1 MSKIALRI
9 IAFIGILAAAISGP
23 QSSAKMPDRPEV
35 QIPQGRL
42 TGAITDDIRIFKG
55 IAYALPPV
63 GERRWQPP
71 APPAKW
77 QGTYDASA
85 FGASCI
91 QSPYPAN
98 SVYFEELAATSEDCL
113 TLNIWSPKNA
123 NGAPVVVWIHGG
135 ALQRGSSASP
145 MYDGTEYAKRGIVF
159 VSINYRLGV
168 FGWLAHPDLS
178 AESAVGISGNYGL
191 LDQIAALEWVKGKI
205 GVFGGDAQNVTVMG
219 ESAGALSV
227 TYLLASPLARGLFA
241 KAIIQSA
248 NIRAVPRL
256 RDPAFGMPAAETIG
270 VMLGEDIT
278 ALRKLDAGVLM
289 RKARLARFSAQGTV
303 DGRILPAQVVDIFD
317 RGEQAK
323 VPILAGLNSGEIRSQ
338 RSLIPEAPRQPAAY
352 EAEIKRRYGNLSP
365 AYLKLYPASDIAES
379 QLAATR
385 DSVYGWSIERL
396 IRHQAATGQPAYSF
410 VFDHC
415 YAAAR
420 ARGLCNFHAGEIPFT
435 FGHISSDA
443 RLPPNWPVPVDAA
456 DDALATVIIDYWTS
470 FAATGVP
477 SAATGPLWPAF
488 DNGQARMRFA
498 ATPVVEHGR
507 AAAMFELHEQVVTQR
522 RCYDEQ
528 WFINMAPIK
537 PCPQDCSLY
546 IDGCCQSK
554 VADQSSRC

>member
-91 QSPYPAN
+91 QPPYPAN

-191 LDQIAALEWVKGKI
+191 LDQIAALEWVKGNI
-205 GVFGGDAQNVTVMG
+205 GAFGGDVQNVTVMG
-219 ESAGALSV
+219 ESAGALSA
-227 TYLLASPLARGLFA
+227 TYLLASPRARGLFA

-248 NIRAVPRL
+248 NIRAVPLL
-256 RDPAFGMPAAETIG
+256 RDRAFGMPAAETIG
-270 VMLGEDIT
+270 AMLGEDIA
-278 ALRKLDAGVLM
+278 ALRKLDADVLM
-289 RKARLARFSAQGTV
+289 TKAWQTRFPAQGTV

-338 RSLIPEAPRQPAAY
+338 RALIPAISRKPAAY
-352 EAEIKRRYGNLSP
+352 EAEIAQQYGKLAP
-365 AYLKLYPASDIAES
+365 AYLQLYPASDIIES

-385 DSVYGWSIERL
+385 DAVYGWAIERMV
-396 IRHQAATGQPAYSF
+396 RQQAAAGQPAYSF
-410 VFDHC
+410 IFDHC

-420 ARGLCNFHAGEIPFT
+420 ARNLCNFHAGELPFT
-435 FGHISSDA
+435 FGHVGSVA
-443 RLPPNWPVPVDAA
+443 RLPPNWPLPVDAA
-456 DDALATVIIDYWTS
+456 DDTLATSIIDYWTS
-470 FAATGVP
+470 FAATGIP
-477 SAATGPLWPAF
+477 SAATGPAWPAY
-488 DNGQARMRFA
+488 DNDQARMRFA
-498 ATPVVEHGR
+498 ATPVVEHGQ
-507 AAAMFELHEQVVTQR
+507 AAAMFELQERVMTQR
-522 RCYDEQ
+522 RCNSEQ
-528 WFINMAPIK
+528 WFINMTPLK
-537 PCPQDCSLY
+537 PCPEN
-546 IDGCCQSK
+546 
-554 VADQSSRC
+554 SSPKR